1 MISKNILLFTFLT
14 IFLSLGCY
22 AQEERKVSARLERE
36 TIEQQFIIKAFAT
49 NTTPVYKELNYL
61 LVSIKKGNGGNLS
74 NNRQS
79 GKFTINPNEVKKL
92 SELSVNLETKDALK
106 VFLYI
111 RDEESQKLI
120 AKDSLEINQE
130 AFSKKA
136 SKIEDEVFS
145 ELKGLTIDETKTKV
159 GKDFYDLFYMQYN
172 QVPKKDN
179 ATITISEV
187 PTRGVNGQI
196 NIEIED
202 KVIYSFMT
210 NPSEDYLKE
219 QMLMSFRLIK
229 EFIAKKNLI
238 KNEFIY

>member
-1 MISKNILLFTFLT
+1 MRKILLLFIFLT
-14 IFLSLGCY
+14 VFLSVDCN
-22 AQEERKVSARLERE
+22 AQEERKVSAKIESE
-36 TIEQQFIIKAFAT
+36 TIEQQLIVKAFAS
-49 NTTPVYKELNYL
+49 NSTPVYKELNYL

-79 GKFTINPNEVKKL
+79 GKFSINPNEVKKL
-92 SELSVNLETKDALK
+92 SELSVNLDRKDAIK
-106 VFLYI
+106 IFLYI

-130 AFSKKA
+130 AFNKKT
-136 SKIEDEVFS
+136 SKIEEDVFS

-159 GKDFYDLFYMQYN
+159 GKDFYDLFYMQYSQLPEKN
-172 QVPKKDN
+172 N
-179 ATITISEV
+179 STITISEI
-187 PTRGVNGQI
+187 PTQGVNGQI
-196 NIEIED
+196 NIAIED

-210 NPSEDYLKE
+210 NPNEDYLKE
-219 QMLMSFRLIK
+219 QLFNSFRVIK

>member
-1 MISKNILLFTFLT
+1 MRKILLLFIFLT
-14 IFLSLGCY
+14 VFLSVDCY
-22 AQEERKVSARLERE
+22 AQEERKVSAKIESE
-36 TIEQQFIIKAFAT
+36 TIEQQLIVKAFAS
-49 NTTPVYKELNYL
+49 NSTPVYKELNYL

-79 GKFTINPNEVKKL
+79 GKFSINPNEVKKL
-92 SELSVNLETKDALK
+92 SELSVNLDRKDAIK
-106 VFLYI
+106 IFLYI

-130 AFSKKA
+130 AFNKKT
-136 SKIEDEVFS
+136 SKIEEDVFS

-159 GKDFYDLFYMQYN
+159 GKDFYDLFYMQYSQLPEKN
-172 QVPKKDN
+172 N
-179 ATITISEV
+179 STITISEI
-187 PTRGVNGQI
+187 PTQGVNGQI
-196 NIEIED
+196 NIAIED

-210 NPSEDYLKE
+210 NPNEDYLKE
-219 QMLMSFRLIK
+219 QLFNSFRVIK

>member
-1 MISKNILLFTFLT
+1 MRKILLLFIFLT
-14 IFLSLGCY
+14 VFLSVDCY
-22 AQEERKVSARLERE
+22 AQEERKVSAKIESE
-36 TIEQQFIIKAFAT
+36 TIEQQLIVKAFAS
-49 NTTPVYKELNYL
+49 NSTPVYKELNYL

-79 GKFTINPNEVKKL
+79 GKFSINPNEVKKL
-92 SELSVNLETKDALK
+92 SELSVNLDRKDAIK
-106 VFLYI
+106 IFLYI

-130 AFSKKA
+130 AFNKKT
-136 SKIEDEVFS
+136 SKIEEDVFS

-159 GKDFYDLFYMQYN
+159 GKDFYDLFYMQYSQLPEKN
-172 QVPKKDN
+172 N
-179 ATITISEV
+179 STITISEI
-187 PTRGVNGQI
+187 PTQGVNGQI
-196 NIEIED
+196 NIAIED

-219 QMLMSFRLIK
+219 QLFNSFRVIK